1 MENTS
6 TPTHCPYCALQCG
19 MNITPLPQ
27 GGVEVTERPDFPVNR
42 GALCGKGRTAAQ
54 VLSPAL
60 RLTAP
65 LVREGG
71 RLVEASWPRALD
83 LIAERLGATRERYGP
98 DALGVFG
105 GGGLTNEKAY
115 ALGKFARVVLGTSQI
130 DYNGRFCMSS
140 AAAAGTKAFGLDRGL
155 PFPLEDIPK
164 TGCVILVGSNLA
176 ETMPPSLRFFT
187 ELRENGGTLIVVDPR
202 RTRTAEQADL
212 HLAPR
217 PGTDLALALGLL
229 HLVVAEGRT
238 DEEYIRERTTGWE
251 EARAAAMAHWPEHV
265 ERITGVSVP
274 ELREAV
280 RLFCAPETAMVLT
293 ARGPEQQ
300 SKGTDTVGAW
310 INLCLATGRAGRP
323 LSGYGCLTGQGN
335 GQGGREH
342 GQKADQLPGYRKL
355 DDPAARA
362 HVAGVW
368 GVDPDALPGPGRS
381 AYELLDALGTD
392 VRALLLMGSNPVV
405 SAPRA
410 AHVEQRL
417 RSLDFLAVADVVLS
431 ETAELADVV
440 LPVTQWAEET
450 GTTTSLEGRVL
461 LRRQAVTP
469 PPGVH
474 SDLYVLHELA
484 DRLGV
489 EKGFPTDPEEVFEE
503 LRRASAG
510 GPADYSGITYRRLA
524 EENGV
529 FWPCPEDST
538 GAGATAD
545 GGAAAPDG
553 AADTAEGAGTA
564 GAEGRFPGG
573 TEPGTPVA
581 VAGGPEGVSEGAGA
595 GTAQHASAAGTAGA
609 DGRTTADAGGG
620 MAAGA
625 DGSVAGAGGSLA
637 VDGEDAALDVLPDD
651 PASEAVPG
659 LTPLAPPAPLPG
671 HPTTGTEAAS
681 EARLVR
687 TVPRVVGGHPG
698 TPRLFLD
705 RFATPDGRAR
715 FVPVFHRATAEEPDS
730 EYPLLLTTGRVV
742 SQYQSGAQTRR
753 VAELNAAAPG
763 PFVELHPRLA
773 ARLGAADGD
782 PVAVVSRRGRAVAPA
797 RITPA
802 IRPDTVFMPFHWP
815 GEGRANTLTN
825 PALDPTS
832 RMPEFKSCAVR
843 VEVLGPGE

>member
-1 MENTS
+1 MDSTS

-19 MNITPLPQ
+19 MNILSLPQ
-27 GGVEVTERPDFPVNR
+27 GGVEVAERADFPVNR
-42 GALCGKGRTAAQ
+42 GALCGKGRTAAE
-54 VLSPAL
+54 VLSPGA
-60 RLTAP
+60 RLTSP
-65 LVREGG
+65 LVRSGG
-71 RLVEASWPRALD
+71 RLVPASWTQALD
-83 LIAERLGATRERYGP
+83 LVAERLGATRERYGA

-155 PFPLEDIPK
+155 PFPLEDVPR

-176 ETMPPSLRFFT
+176 ETMPPSLRYFR
-187 ELRENGGTLIVVDPR
+187 ELRENGGTLIVIDPR
-202 RTRTAEQADL
+202 RTKTAEQADL

-251 EARAAAMAHWPEHV
+251 EARAAAMAHWPEYV

-274 ELREAV
+274 QLRETV
-280 RLFCAPETAMVLT
+280 RMFCEPEAAMVLT
-293 ARGPEQQ
+293 ARGPEQH

-355 DDPAARA
+355 DDPAARR
-362 HVAGVW
+362 HVAEVW
-368 GVDPDALPGPGRS
+368 GVDPDSLPGPGRS

-392 VRALLLMGSNPVV
+392 IRALLLMGSNPVV

-410 AHVEQRL
+410 AHVEERVKA
-417 RSLDFLAVADVVLS
+417 LDFLTVCDVVLS

-440 LPVTQWAEET
+440 LPVTQWAEEA
-450 GTTTSLEGRVL
+450 GTTTNLEGRVL
-461 LRRQAVTP
+461 LRRRALP
-469 PPGVH
+469 PPSGVR
-474 SDLYVLHELA
+474 SDLDVLHGLA
-484 DRLGV
+484 ARLGV
-489 EKGFPTDPEEVFEE
+489 EKGFPTDPEEVFGE

-529 FWPCPEDST
+529 FWPCPQ
-538 GAGATAD
+538 
-545 GGAAAPDG
+545 
-553 AADTAEGAGTA
+553 TAE
-564 GAEGRFPGG
+564 E
-573 TEPGTPVA
+573 
-581 VAGGPEGVSEGAGA
+581 
-595 GTAQHASAAGTAGA
+595 TAQ
-609 DGRTTADAGGG
+609 GG
-620 MAAGA
+620 
-625 DGSVAGAGGSLA
+625 D
-637 VDGEDAALDVLPDD
+637 
-651 PASEAVPG
+651 EAV
-659 LTPLAPPAPLPG
+659 
-671 HPTTGTEAAS
+671 
-681 EARLVR
+681 
-687 TVPRVVGGHPG
+687 HPG

-705 RFATPDGRAR
+705 RFATEDGRAR
-715 FVPVFHRATAEEPDS
+715 FAAVAHRATAEEPDE

-773 ARLGAADGD
+773 ARIGAGEGD
-782 PVAVVSRRGRAVAPA
+782 PVTVVSRRGRAVAPA
-797 RITPA
+797 RITDG

-815 GEGRANTLTN
+815 GEGRANNLTN

-843 VEVLGPGE
+843 VEVVKSVAVPS

>member
-1 MENTS
+1 MNSTS

-19 MNITPLPQ
+19 MNLSPSPD
-27 GGVEVTERPDFPVNR
+27 GGVEVLERTDFPVNR
-42 GALCGKGRTAAQ
+42 GALCGKGRTAPA
-54 VLSPAL
+54 VLSSRV
-60 RLTAP
+60 RLTSP
-65 LVREGG
+65 LVRDGDT
-71 RLVEASWPRALD
+71 LVPATWDEALD
-83 LIAERLGATRERYGP
+83 RIADALRRTRAEHGA

-115 ALGKFARVVLGTSQI
+115 SLGKFARVVLGTSQI

-140 AAAAGTKAFGLDRGL
+140 AAAGGMKAFGLDRGL
-155 PFPLEDIPK
+155 PFPLEDIPR

-176 ETMPPSLRFFT
+176 ETMPPSLRYLT
-187 ELRENGGTLIVVDPR
+187 ELKENGGTLIVVDPR
-202 RTRTAEQADL
+202 RTKTAEQADL

-238 DEEYIRERTTGWE
+238 DEEYIRERTSGWE
-251 EARAAAMAHWPEHV
+251 ETRAAAMAHWPEYV

-280 RLFCAPETAMVLT
+280 RMFCEPESAMVLT

-300 SKGTDTVGAW
+300 AKGTDTVGAW

-323 LSGYGCLTGQGN
+323 YSGYGCLTGQGN

-355 DDPAARA
+355 DDPAARR
-362 HVAGVW
+362 HVAEVW
-368 GVDPDALPGPGRS
+368 GVDPDSLPGPGRS

-392 VRALLLMGSNPVV
+392 IRTLLLMGSNPVV

-410 AHVEQRL
+410 AHVEERIK
-417 RSLDFLAVADVVLS
+417 SLGFLAVCDVVLS

-450 GTTTSLEGRVL
+450 GTTTNLEGRVL
-461 LRRQAVTP
+461 LRRQAITP
-469 PPGVH
+469 PEGVR
-474 SDLYVLHELA
+474 SDLEVMHELA
-484 DRLGV
+484 ARLGV

-529 FWPCPEDST
+529 FWPCP
-538 GAGATAD
+538 AP
-545 GGAAAPDG
+545 GAALDDRG
-553 AADTAEGAGTA
+553 AADPEDASLDVPADD
-564 GAEGRFPGG
+564 
-573 TEPGTPVA
+573 PVRD
-581 VAGGPEGVSEGAGA
+581 EE
-595 GTAQHASAAGTAGA
+595 T
-609 DGRTTADAGGG
+609 
-620 MAAGA
+620 AAGA
-625 DGSVAGAGGSLA
+625 
-637 VDGEDAALDVLPDD
+637 
-651 PASEAVPG
+651 
-659 LTPLAPPAPLPG
+659 
-671 HPTTGTEAAS
+671 
-681 EARLVR
+681 
-687 TVPRVVGGHPG
+687 HPG

-715 FVPVFHRATAEEPDS
+715 FVPVTHRAVAEEPDD
-730 EYPLLLTTGRVV
+730 EYPVLLTTGRVV
-742 SQYQSGAQTRR
+742 AQYQSGAQTRR
-753 VAELNAAAPG
+753 VDELNAAAPG

-773 ARLGAADGD
+773 ARLGAAEGD

-797 RITPA
+797 RITHA

-832 RMPEFKSCAVR
+832 RMPEFKACAVR
-843 VEVLGPGE
+843 LEAVKSGN

>member
-1 MENTS
+1 MQNS
-6 TPTHCPYCALQCG
+6 ATPTHCPYCALQCG
-19 MNITPLPQ
+19 MNLTPAPD
-27 GGVEVTERPDFPVNR
+27 GTVEVSERADFPVNR
-42 GALCGKGRTAAQ
+42 GALCGKGRTAPA
-54 VLSPAL
+54 VLSSRV
-60 RLTAP
+60 RLTSP
-65 LVREGG
+65 LVRSEGT
-71 RLVEASWPRALD
+71 LVPASWDEALD
-83 LIAERLGATRERYGP
+83 RIAEGLSRTRAEHGP
-98 DALGVFG
+98 DACGVFG

-115 ALGKFARVVLGTSQI
+115 TLGKFARVVLGTSQI

-140 AAAAGTKAFGLDRGL
+140 AAAAGMKAFGLDRGL

-176 ETMPPSLRFFT
+176 ETMPPSLRFFS

-202 RTRTAEQADL
+202 RTKTADQADL

-229 HLVVAEGRT
+229 HLVVAEGRV
-238 DEEYIRERTTGWE
+238 DEAYVQERTAGWE
-251 EARAAAMAHWPEHV
+251 DARAAAMAHWPEHV

-274 ELREAV
+274 QLREAV
-280 RLFCAPETAMVLT
+280 RLFCEPEAAMVLT

-355 DDPAARA
+355 TDPAARR
-362 HVAGVW
+362 HVAEVW
-368 GVDPDALPGPGRS
+368 GVDPDSLPGPGRS

-392 VRALLLMGSNPVV
+392 IRSLLLMGSNPVV

-410 AHVEQRL
+410 AHIEERL

-431 ETAELADVV
+431 ETAALADVV

-450 GTTTSLEGRVL
+450 GTTTNLEGRVL
-461 LRRQAVTP
+461 LRKRAITP
-469 PPGVH
+469 PAGVR
-474 SDLYVLHELA
+474 SDLEVLNGLA
-484 DRLGV
+484 GRLGV

-510 GPADYSGITYRRLA
+510 GPADYSGITYPRLA

-529 FWPCPEDST
+529 FWPCPE
-538 GAGATAD
+538 
-545 GGAAAPDG
+545 AP
-553 AADTAEGAGTA
+553 E
-564 GAEGRFPGG
+564 
-573 TEPGTPVA
+573 
-581 VAGGPEGVSEGAGA
+581 
-595 GTAQHASAAGTAGA
+595 
-609 DGRTTADAGGG
+609 
-620 MAAGA
+620 
-625 DGSVAGAGGSLA
+625 
-637 VDGEDAALDVLPDD
+637 DGEDASLDAPADD
-651 PASEAVPG
+651 PVRD
-659 LTPLAPPAPLPG
+659 
-671 HPTTGTEAAS
+671 AAG
-681 EARLVR
+681 AA
-687 TVPRVVGGHPG
+687 HPG

-705 RFATPDGRAR
+705 RFATEDGRAR
-715 FVPVFHRATAEEPDS
+715 FVAVSHRAAAEEPDD
-730 EYPLLLTTGRVV
+730 EYPVLLTTGRVV
-742 SQYQSGAQTRR
+742 AQYQSGAQTRR
-753 VAELNAAAPG
+753 VDELNAAAPG

-773 ARLGAADGD
+773 ERLGAAEGD

-797 RITPA
+797 RITSG

-832 RMPEFKSCAVR
+832 RMPEFKACAVR
-843 VEVLGPGE
+843 VEAVQE

>member
-1 MENTS
+1 MEPIAS

-19 MNITPLPQ
+19 MNIMPLPQ
-27 GGVEVTERPDFPVNR
+27 GGVEVTERTDFPVNR
-42 GALCGKGRTAAQ
+42 GALCGKGRTAAE
-54 VLSPAL
+54 VLSPAV
-60 RLTAP
+60 RLTSP
-65 LVREGG
+65 LVRSGG
-71 RLVEASWPRALD
+71 RLVEAGWAEALD
-83 LIAERLGATRERYGP
+83 RIAERLGTIRQEYGA

-251 EARAAAMAHWPEHV
+251 QARAAAMAHWPEHV

-274 ELREAV
+274 QLREAV
-280 RLFCAPETAMVLT
+280 RLFCEPESAMVLT

-392 VRALLLMGSNPVV
+392 IRALLLMGSNPVV

-410 AHVEQRL
+410 AHVEERIK
-417 RSLDFLAVADVVLS
+417 SLDFLAVCDVVRS

-440 LPVTQWAEET
+440 LPVTQWAEES

-484 DRLGV
+484 ARLGV
-489 EKGFPTDPEEVFEE
+489 EKGFPIEPEEAFDE

-510 GPADYSGITYRRLA
+510 GPADYSGITYGRLA
-524 EENGV
+524 RENGV
-529 FWPCPEDST
+529 FWPCPE
-538 GAGATAD
+538 
-545 GGAAAPDG
+545 P
-553 AADTAEGAGTA
+553 
-564 GAEGRFPGG
+564 
-573 TEPGTPVA
+573 
-581 VAGGPEGVSEGAGA
+581 SEGA
-595 GTAQHASAAGTAGA
+595 T
-609 DGRTTADAGGG
+609 D
-620 MAAGA
+620 
-625 DGSVAGAGGSLA
+625 
-637 VDGEDAALDVLPDD
+637 
-651 PASEAVPG
+651 EA
-659 LTPLAPPAPLPG
+659 
-671 HPTTGTEAAS
+671 
-681 EARLVR
+681 
-687 TVPRVVGGHPG
+687 HPG

-705 RFATPDGRAR
+705 RFATDDGRAR
-715 FVPVFHRATAEEPDS
+715 FVAVAHRATAEEPDA

-742 SQYQSGAQTRR
+742 AQYQSGAQTRR
-753 VAELNAAAPG
+753 VTELNAAAPG

-773 ARLGAADGD
+773 ARIGAADGD
-782 PVAVVSRRGRAVAPA
+782 PVTVTSRRGRATAPA
-797 RITPA
+797 RITSA

-843 VEVLGPGE
+843 VEVVRS

>member
-1 MENTS
+1 MQNTV

-19 MNITPLPQ
+19 MNLTPAPD
-27 GGVEVTERPDFPVNR
+27 GTVGVSERTDFPVNR
-42 GALCGKGRTAAQ
+42 GALCGKGRTA
-54 VLSPAL
+54 PAL
-60 RLTAP
+60 LSSGVRLTSP
-65 LVREGG
+65 LVRSAAGT
-71 RLVEASWPRALD
+71 LVPASWDEALD
-83 LIAERLGATRERYGP
+83 RIAEGLRRTRAEHGP
-98 DALGVFG
+98 DAVGVFG

-115 ALGKFARVVLGTSQI
+115 GLGKFARVVLGTSQI

-140 AAAAGTKAFGLDRGL
+140 AAAAGTRAFGLDRGL
-155 PFPLEDIPK
+155 PFPLEDVPR
-164 TGCVILVGSNLA
+164 TGCVILVGSNPA
-176 ETMPPSLRFFT
+176 ETMPPSLRYFT

-238 DEEYIRERTTGWE
+238 DEAYIRERTTGWE
-251 EARAAAMAHWPEHV
+251 ETRAAAMAHWPEYV

-274 ELREAV
+274 QLREAV
-280 RLFCAPETAMVLT
+280 RLFCEPEAAMVLT

-355 DDPAARA
+355 TDPAARA

-368 GVDPDALPGPGRS
+368 GVDPDSLPGPGRS

-392 VRALLLMGSNPVV
+392 IRSLLLMGSNPVV

-410 AHVEQRL
+410 AHVEERI
-417 RSLDFLAVADVVLS
+417 RALDFLAVCDVVLS
-431 ETAELADVV
+431 ETAALADVV

-450 GTTTSLEGRVL
+450 GTTTNLEGRVL
-461 LRRQAVTP
+461 LRRRAVTP
-469 PPGVH
+469 PEGVR
-474 SDLYVLHELA
+474 SDLEVMHELA
-484 DRLGV
+484 ARLGGERGL

-529 FWPCPEDST
+529 FWPCP
-538 GAGATAD
+538 APAD
-545 GGAAAPDG
+545 GP
-553 AADTAEGAGTA
+553 
-564 GAEGRFPGG
+564 PG
-573 TEPGTPVA
+573 
-581 VAGGPEGVSEGAGA
+581 
-595 GTAQHASAAGTAGA
+595 
-609 DGRTTADAGGG
+609 TADA
-620 MAAGA
+620 A
-625 DGSVAGAGGSLA
+625 DA
-637 VDGEDAALDVLPDD
+637 EDAAFDALPDD
-651 PASEAVPG
+651 PAHADDAGPG
-659 LTPLAPPAPLPG
+659 
-671 HPTTGTEAAS
+671 
-681 EARLVR
+681 V
-687 TVPRVVGGHPG
+687 HPG

-705 RFATPDGRAR
+705 RFATEDGRAR
-715 FVPVFHRATAEEPDS
+715 FAPVSHRAIAEEPDD
-730 EYPLLLTTGRVV
+730 EYPVLLTTGRVV
-742 SQYQSGAQTRR
+742 AQYQSGAQTRR
-753 VAELNAAAPG
+753 VDELNTAAPG

-773 ARLGAADGD
+773 ERLGAAEGD

-797 RITPA
+797 RITTA
-802 IRPDTVFMPFHWP
+802 IRADTVFMPFHWA

-832 RMPEFKSCAVR
+832 RMPEFKACAVR
-843 VEVLGPGE
+843 VEAVEAPPPGSGA